1 MMSWHLLNGALH
13 SVSRDLIG
21 SDRSAPVARSAQCL
35 PGECWG
41 RWLGGEGD
49 WNDLSGNLCCTSP
62 VVLYFA
68 LTLLNAFIYTWVQP
82 STATAP
88 HCTTT
93 KQLDWSNK
101 GKVNTFCAGSVAK
114 DHPKKNRRGQQQQG
128 HSSSEKSDAGACSWG
143 QLLAM
148 RHWNLDDWEAVKS
161 VTVTTI
167 MVQLNQV

>member
-1 MMSWHLLNGALH
+1 MQFDPLLMMSWHLLNGALH

-35 PGECWG
+35 PGEYWG

-49 WNDLSGNLCCTSP
+49 WNDLSGNLRCTSP
-62 VVLYFA
+62 AVLYLA
-68 LTLLNAFIYTWVQP
+68 LTLSNAFISTRVQP
-82 STATAP
+82 STAPAA

-114 DHPKKNRRGQQQQG
+114 DHPKKNRRGRQQRG
-128 HSSSEKSDAGACSWG
+128 HSSSEKGDAGAWG
-143 QLLAM
+143 
-148 RHWNLDDWEAVKS
+148 
-161 VTVTTI
+161 
-167 MVQLNQV
+167 